1 MAEINLDAA
10 PRKARELYEKAMA
23 AMERGNLDYAM
34 DMFTSALEIEPRLLR
49 ARKFLRAAAVK
60 KFKDGKGGAATH
72 LLTSLTGFPVM
83 MGVMSQIKKKP
94 AEALKGAE
102 KLIRKDPL
110 NLTFVNLLAQA
121 AAAAEMPEVAVQ
133 TLEIARDHYPKN
145 VALLKALGRLYI
157 ETNQTHEARATYET
171 INTLRPNDP
180 MIIKALKDTAALDT
194 MRKGGWAEAG
204 SYRDVMKDSKEAT
217 ILEQESKAVKSEKD
231 LGALISEMQAKAE
244 HEPENVNY
252 KRHLADL
259 LSRVDRYEEALA
271 VLTEAHESTGK
282 TDPQIDRALSAL
294 RQRHFD
300 FQIAAM
306 QKAGRAAEAELK
318 AKEKDAFIL
327 EDASERVKRYPND
340 LQYRYDLGTVLFE
353 HGRLNEAIQEF
364 QLSQRNPQRRIR
376 SLYYLAMCF
385 KQKKQL
391 DIAMEQLQKA
401 ASELNLMDDTK
412 KDILYEMGTVAEM
425 MDRREEAAKHFKE
438 IYSVDIG
445 YRDVSEK
452 IEKVYAR

>member
-1 MAEINLDAA
+1 MSEILLDAA
-10 PRKARELYEKAMA
+10 PRKSRELYEKALA
-23 AMERGNLDYAM
+23 AMERDNLDYAM

-60 KFKDGKGGAATH
+60 KFKDNKGGAVTH
-72 LLTSLTGFPVM
+72 VISSLTGLPGIL
-83 MGVMSQIKKKP
+83 GVMSQIKKKP
-94 AEALKGAE
+94 TQALKGAE

-121 AAAAEMPEVAVQ
+121 AAAAEMPEVAIQ

-145 VALLKALGRLYI
+145 TALLKTLGRLYI
-157 ETNQTHEARATYET
+157 ETNQTQEARATYET
-171 INTLRPNDP
+171 LNTLRPNDP

-217 ILEQESKAVKSEKD
+217 ILEQESKAVKSDKD
-231 LGALISEMQAKAE
+231 IGELITEVQGKVE
-244 HEPENVNY
+244 REPENMNY

-259 LSRVDRYEEALA
+259 LSRADRYDEAIA
-271 VLTEAHESTGK
+271 VLTEAHESTGR
-282 TDPQIDRALSAL
+282 TDPQIDRALSGL
-294 RQRHFD
+294 RSKYFE
-300 FQIAAM
+300 FQVA
-306 QKAGRAAEAELK
+306 QLRKAGDTAGAEQKE
-318 AKEKDAFIL
+318 KEKDTFLL
-327 EDASERVKRYPND
+327 EDATDRVKRYPND
-340 LQYRYDLGTVLFE
+340 LQYRYDLGLVLFE
-353 HGRLNEAIQEF
+353 HDRLNEAIQEF

-401 ASELNLMDDTK
+401 ASELSLMDDTK
-412 KDILYEMGTVAEM
+412 KDILYEMGTVAEQM
-425 MDRREEAAKHFKE
+425 GRREEAAKHFKD

-445 YRDVSEK
+445 YRDVAEK
-452 IEKVYAR
+452 IEKVYSG

>member
-1 MAEINLDAA
+1 MAEIILDAA
-10 PRKARELYEKAMA
+10 PRKARDMYEKAMA

-60 KFKDGKGGAATH
+60 KFKDNKGGAVTH
-72 LLTSLTGFPVM
+72 AISSLTGLPIQL
-83 MGVMSQIKKKP
+83 GVMAQIKKKP
-94 AEALKGAE
+94 VEALKGAE

-110 NLTFVNLLAQA
+110 NLTFVNLLTQA
-121 AAAAEMPEVAVQ
+121 AVAAEMPEVAIQ

-145 VALLKALGRLYI
+145 VALLKSLGRLYI
-157 ETNQTHEARATYET
+157 ETNQTQEARATYET
-171 INTLRPNDP
+171 LNTLRPNDP

-194 MRKGGWAEAG
+194 MRKGGWSEAG
-204 SYRDVMKDSKEAT
+204 SYRDVMKDSKEAS
-217 ILEQESKAVKSEKD
+217 ILEQESKAVKSDKD
-231 LGALISEMQAKAE
+231 IGELIVEVQGKVE
-244 HEPENVNY
+244 REPENINY

-259 LSRVDRYEEALA
+259 LTRADRYEEALA

-282 TDPQIDRALSAL
+282 TDPQIDRALGVL
-294 RQRHFD
+294 RLRHFD
-300 FQIAAM
+300 FQIAGLR
-306 QKAGRAAEAELK
+306 KAGDSAGADQKE
-318 AKEKDAFIL
+318 KEKDAFVI
-327 EDASERVKRYPND
+327 EDADERVKRYPND
-340 LQYRYDLGTVLFE
+340 LQYRYDLGVVLFE
-353 HGRLNEAIQEF
+353 HDRLNEAIQEF

-401 ASELNLMDDTK
+401 VSELSLMDDTK
-412 KDILYEMGTVAEM
+412 KDILYEMGTVAEQM
-425 MDRREEAAKHFKE
+425 GRREEAAKYFKE

-445 YRDVSEK
+445 YRDVTEK
-452 IEKVYAR
+452 IEKAYAG

>member
-1 MAEINLDAA
+1 MAEIILDAV
-10 PRKARELYEKAMA
+10 PRKARELYEKALA

-34 DMFTSALEIEPRLLR
+34 DMFTSALEIEPRFLR

-60 KFKDGKGGAATH
+60 KFKDGKGGSVTH
-72 LLTSLTGFPVM
+72 LISSLTGLPGM
-83 MGVMSQIKKKP
+83 LGVMSQIKKKP

-121 AAAAEMPEVAVQ
+121 AEAAELPEVAVQ

-145 VALLKALGRLYI
+145 VLLLKSLGRLYI
-157 ETNQTHEARATYET
+157 ETNQTQEARATYET
-171 INTLRPNDP
+171 LNTLRPNDP
-180 MIIKALKDTAALDT
+180 LIIKALKDTAALDT

-204 SYRDVMKDSKEAT
+204 SFRDVMKDSKEAT
-217 ILEQESKAVKSEKD
+217 ILEQESKAVKSDKD
-231 LGALISEMQAKAE
+231 IGELIVEMQGKSE
-244 HEPENVNY
+244 REPENVNY

-259 LSRVDRYEEALA
+259 LSRADRYEEALT

-294 RQRHFD
+294 RLRYFE
-300 FQIAAM
+300 FQIAGL
-306 QKAGRAAEAELK
+306 QKEGDAAGAAEKE
-318 AKEKDAFIL
+318 KEKDAFIL
-327 EDASERVKRYPND
+327 EDAADRAKRYPND
-340 LQYRYDLGTVLFE
+340 LQYRYELGLVLFD
-353 HGRLNEAIQEF
+353 HARLNEAIQEF

-385 KQKKQL
+385 KQKNQL

-401 ASELNLMDDTK
+401 ASELNVMDDTK
-412 KDILYEMGTVAEM
+412 KDILYEMGAVAEM
-425 MDRREEAAKHFKE
+425 MGRREDAAKYFKE

-445 YRDVSEK
+445 YRDVAEK
-452 IEKVYAR
+452 IEKAYAK